1 VINTTIILH
10 GIHAAH
16 SGDSALFLLVIL
28 GIAAATVVAI
38 IRGRR
43 SR

>member
-1 VINTTIILH
+1 MISGVILH

-16 SGDSALFLLVIL
+16 GGDSVLFLLVIL
-28 GIAAATVVAI
+28 GIVVATVIAV
-38 IRGRR
+38 IRGRG

>member
-1 VINTTIILH
+1 MLSGVLLH

-16 SGDSALFLLVIL
+16 SGDSVLLLLVIL